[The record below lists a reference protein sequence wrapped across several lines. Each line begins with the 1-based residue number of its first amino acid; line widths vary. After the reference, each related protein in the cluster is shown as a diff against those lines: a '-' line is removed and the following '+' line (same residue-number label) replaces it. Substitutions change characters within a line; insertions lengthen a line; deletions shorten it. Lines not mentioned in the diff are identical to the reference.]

1 MYTQLTD
8 QFTKQMQDSFKP
20 MTELLE
26 INVKTIE
33 ALAQKQA
40 EFFTTAV
47 SQSKEFTQS
56 LTGQK
61 DLQAVF
67 QAQKEYSEEF
77 QSKLVEASKD
87 AFSVLTEAQ
96 DKATAI
102 VNGAFASVEEATP
115 EVSSTAKTAK

>member
-1 MYTQLTD
+1 MYEQLTEK
-8 QFTKQMQDSFKP
+8 FTKQMQDSFKP

-33 ALAQKQA
+33 ALAQKQS

-87 AFSVLTEAQ
+87 AFSVITEAQ
-96 DKATAI
+96 DKATTI
-102 VNGAFASVEEATP
+102 VKGAFASVKEATP
-115 EVSSTAKTAK
+115 AVSSKATTAK

>member
-1 MYTQLTD
+1 MYTQLSEK
-8 QFTKQMQDSFKP
+8 FTQQMQDSFKP
-20 MTELLE
+20 MTALLE

-33 ALAQKQA
+33 AMAKKQA

-47 SQSKEFTQS
+47 SQSQAFTQS
-56 LTGQK
+56 LTGEK
-61 DLQAVF
+61 DLQSVF

-87 AFSVLTEAQ
+87 AFSVMTEAQ

-102 VNGAFASVEEATP
+102 VNGAFASVGEATS
-115 EVSSTAKTAK
+115 EVASKAKTAK

>member
-1 MYTQLTD
+1 MYTQLTE

-20 MTELLE
+20 MTALLE

-33 ALAQKQA
+33 VLAQKQA
-40 EFFTTAV
+40 EFFTATV
-47 SQSKEFTQS
+47 NQSKAFTES

-61 DLQAVF
+61 DLQGVI
-67 QAQKEYSEEF
+67 QAQKEYGEEF

-87 AFSVLTEAQ
+87 AFSVVTEAQ

-102 VNGAFASVEEATP
+102 VKDAFASVEVATP
-115 EVSSTAKTAK
+115 AASSTAKTAK

>member
-1 MYTQLTD
+1 MYTKLNEK
-8 QFTKQMQDSFKP
+8 FTQQMQDSFKP

-47 SQSKEFTQS
+47 SQSQAFTKS
-56 LTGQK
+56 MTGQK
-61 DLQAVF
+61 DLQTVF

-87 AFSVLTEAQ
+87 AFSVITEAQ

-102 VNGAFASVEEATP
+102 VKGAFAAVEEATP
-115 EVSSTAKTAK
+115 EVSSKATTAK

>member
-1 MYTQLTD
+1 MYTQLTE

-33 ALAQKQA
+33 ALAQKQT
-40 EFFTTAV
+40 EFFTAAV
-47 SQSKEFTQS
+47 TQSQAFTES
-56 LTGQK
+56 LTGEK
-61 DLQAVF
+61 DLQTVF

-87 AFSVLTEAQ
+87 AFSVVTEAQ

-102 VNGAFASVEEATP
+102 VKGAFASVEVVTP
-115 EVSSTAKTAK
+115 EVARTTKTAK